1 MLQVQGAHLTLGSG
15 SAAHEVL
22 SGVDVSVAPGEI
34 VSIIGENGCGKSSLA
49 SLLCAGRLCSAGRV
63 VVNGIDPAAS
73 EATRLEVRR
82 LVGLVR
88 QNPQDQI
95 VSSTVADEVAF
106 GPRNLGFE
114 APEVKARVAH
124 ALEAVGLSGFEAR
137 DTNALSGGEQQR
149 LALAGVLAM
158 EPAYLVLDEATSM
171 LDSTSR
177 DALRQLLMKLA
188 REKHIGVIQ
197 ITHEAIELLQS
208 DRIISLESG
217 RIAWEGTPRGLL
229 LSKTP
234 ISGNPMQGSALCEG
248 LKAAIRLGYPEDAVL
263 TPQVVLSWLENA
275 YVRGDLLEHELQT
288 LIDAFSVHANA
299 PLTNE
304 ACLPGI
310 EAQSVSYSYRDGAQV
325 LKALDFAAPTSSVT
339 LLAGCSG
346 CGKSTLLTLLAGLS
360 APDTGRIAVVGQ
372 PPAPG
377 ACGMA
382 FQRPENQLFL
392 NSVYDEIALGPCC
405 EGCTEQEVERRVRKA
420 SELIGLDESLY
431 QRFPFE
437 LSGGQARRVA
447 LASILAL
454 EAQAYLFDEPTAGL
468 DSRGRKDMHRL
479 VRTLAA
485 RGLPV
490 VVVSH
495 DLEEWLSV
503 VDTVVLMADGRVVWS
518 GSAQEVVSSV
528 EVFEHAGMTA
538 PFNCRISHR
547 LCELRE
553 DIHAR

>member
-1 MLQVQGAHLTLGSG
+1 MLVVQGAHLTLGSG
-15 SAAHEVL
+15 DAAREVL
-22 SGVDVSVAPGEI
+22 RGVDVTVAPGEI

-63 VVNGIDPAAS
+63 TVDDIDPAAS
-73 EATRLEVRR
+73 EAARLEVRR

-106 GPRNLGFE
+106 GPRNLGLK
-114 APEVKARVAH
+114 PSDVKARVAH

-177 DALRQLLMKLA
+177 DALRQLLIKLA
-188 REKHIGVIQ
+188 QEKHIGVIQ

-208 DRIISLESG
+208 DRIIALEAG
-217 RIAWEGTPRGLL
+217 RIVWEGTPRELL
-229 LSKTP
+229 FTESSL
-234 ISGNPMQGSALCEG
+234 SGNPMQGSALCEG
-248 LKAAIRLGYPEDAVL
+248 LKAAIRLGYPADAAL
-263 TPQVVLSWLENA
+263 APQNVLSWSERA
-275 YVRGDLLEHELQT
+275 YTRGGLLEHELQT
-288 LIDAFSVHANA
+288 LIDAFSVRTNA
-299 PLTNE
+299 PLADE
-304 ACLPGI
+304 ARLPGI
-310 EAQSVSYSYRDGAQV
+310 EAQGVSYSYRDGAQV
-325 LKALDFAAPTSSVT
+325 LKALDFVAPASSVT

-360 APDTGRIAVVGQ
+360 TPDAGRIAVIGQ

-392 NSVYDEIALGPCC
+392 NSVYDEVALGPRCA
-405 EGCTEQEVERRVRKA
+405 GCDEQETERRVRTA

-503 VDTVVLMADGRVVWS
+503 VDAVALMANGSVVWS
-518 GSAQEVVSSV
+518 GNAREAVLPI
-528 EVFEHAGMTA
+528 EVFERAGMTA
-538 PFNCRISHR
+538 PLNCSISHR

-553 DIHAR
+553 SVHAH